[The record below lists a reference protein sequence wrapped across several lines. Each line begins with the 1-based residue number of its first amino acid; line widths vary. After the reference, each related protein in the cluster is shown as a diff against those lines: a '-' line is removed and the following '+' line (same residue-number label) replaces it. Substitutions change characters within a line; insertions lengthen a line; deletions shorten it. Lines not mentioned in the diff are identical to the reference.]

1 MNDTT
6 LVRSTEPSTGMMLRR
21 ISPSATT
28 MIRAD
33 HTAVVS
39 TFHQFQAETS
49 KRRKHAIVESVCLAL
64 EVHAQIEEEIF
75 YPALREVAPGHE
87 ALQKSVPEHGEIR
100 RLIAKLRGMHA
111 DAADYDD
118 TFHELMREVMH
129 HVADEETILLPLAE
143 HRLADR
149 LGELGVQMTKR
160 RMELSK
166 PKVPAM
172 LWNTAQAMPMRGVW
186 MAAGAV
192 ALLAYA
198 MGRGA
203 AARPAH
209 SHAHGH

>member
-1 MNDTT
+1 MNDST
-6 LVRSTEPSTGMMLRR
+6 LIRRTEPTAGAMLRR

-49 KRRKHAIVESVCLAL
+49 KRRKQAIVESVCLAL
-64 EVHAQIEEEIF
+64 EVHAQLEEEIF
-75 YPALREVAPGHE
+75 YPALREVASGYE
-87 ALQKSVPEHGEIR
+87 TLAESVSEHTEMR
-100 RLIAKLRGMHA
+100 RLIARLRDMRA
-111 DAADYDD
+111 DDADYER
-118 TFHELMREVMH
+118 TFMELMREVIH
-129 HVADEETILLPLAE
+129 HAADEETVLLPIAE

-149 LGELGVQMTKR
+149 LGELGARMTER
-160 RMELSK
+160 RLELSA

-186 MAAGAV
+186 MAAGLL
-192 ALLAYA
+192 ALLAFV

-203 AARPAH
+203 SARPG
-209 SHAHGH
+209 HA

>member
-1 MNDTT
+1 MNDST
-6 LVRSTEPSTGMMLRR
+6 LIRTTEPTTGTMLRR
-21 ISPSATT
+21 LSPSATT

-33 HTAVVS
+33 HAAVVS
-39 TFHQFQAETS
+39 TFHQFHSETS
-49 KRRKHAIVESVCLAL
+49 KRRKQAIVESVCLAL

-87 ALQKSVPEHGEIR
+87 TLGKSVPEHGEMR
-100 RLIAKLRGMHA
+100 RLIAKLRGLRA

-143 HRLADR
+143 QRLADR
-149 LGELGVQMTKR
+149 LDELGVQMTKR

-186 MAAGAV
+186 LAAGGV
-192 ALLAYA
+192 ALLAYL
-198 MGRGA
+198 MGRGTA
-203 AARPAH
+203 GRSAH
-209 SHAHGH
+209 HTHVHG